1 MAAFVPAWKRLGLQL
16 KNEPAQSTVPAKT
29 QAKPPASTHV
39 TKKRKIVEEP
49 AVKHVESAIVQA
61 SPGETPQKRTKITF
75 EDEQSGQNSSAA
87 AAGSTKDSA
96 PTPKSILKKPTT
108 TTKSP
113 TKIPT
118 ASEDAGNADD
128 LEVPPPKTKEEKKAK
143 REQRRAKETA
153 STQSETNSLENPSR
167 PYLEYLKTYHEA
179 QDQWKF
185 NKNHQSHLLT
195 NAFDLHRIP
204 SSFDPAIASYM
215 AGLKGA
221 AARERLGLQ
230 ARSIMAKSLD
240 SEDTSSEAYQMQ
252 MAERNR
258 AEKVVEAL
266 SKGEPAAVIPSSES
280 ITRTQPAAQAAPTKK
295 KSRGRKRRSA
305 VEVESSSSDESSSSE
320 SSSSDDD

>member
-16 KNEPAQSTVPAKT
+16 KNEPAQSAAPEKA

-39 TKKRKIVEEP
+39 TNKRKIIEEP

-75 EDEQSGQNSSAA
+75 EDEQNGEDSKTNAA
-87 AAGSTKDSA
+87 ASVQPA
-96 PTPKSILKKPTT
+96 PTPKSILKKPKT

-113 TKIPT
+113 AKTPS
-118 ASEDAGNADD
+118 APEDAVTADD
-128 LEVPPPKTKEEKKAK
+128 LELPPPKTKEEKKAK
-143 REQRRAKETA
+143 REQRRAKEAA
-153 STQSETNSLENPSR
+153 SAQPETNSLENPSR

-230 ARSIMAKSLD
+230 ARSIMAKTLD
-240 SEDTSSEAYQMQ
+240 GEDTSSEAYQMQ
-252 MAERNR
+252 VAERNR

-266 SKGEPAAVIPSSES
+266 SKGEPAAVTVQSEKP
-280 ITRTQPAAQAAPTKK
+280 TPAPQAAPTKK

-305 VEVESSSSDESSSSE
+305 VEVETSSSDDSSSSD
-320 SSSSDDD
+320 SSSSDDDD